1 MADYSVKAIISAED
15 RGFSDAFDKALK
27 TVSNF
32 KSKLSSSMSAASKDL
47 QTIGKTL
54 TIAGAATTAMGIKSV
69 QAFGQFQQSLNTAA
83 VVAGGTSKN
92 IKELADVANKMGA
105 DLPLSAQDAADAMIE
120 MARNGASISSIKEQ
134 FPAIAK
140 AATAAGS
147 DLKATAGVVQ
157 LAMNVW
163 GKSLKSPAQAAE
175 YLVQTANL
183 SNASVEDMQQVIGTL
198 GPTANLAG
206 YGMRDMSTAIG
217 LVTNSGMS
225 AANAAQDINFA
236 LLKMMAPTKV
246 SAGAM
251 KDLGLKVRDAHGNMK
266 PLPAILEQVAK
277 ATAHMSKAER
287 DAVLKNLWGTAGMKA
302 MIPLLETVKNKTGDA
317 STSWNAFSK
326 ALDNAAGTTA
336 KANKSLDTQAAEM
349 QKNIGAKIEQ
359 LGGNW
364 EALTNTAMQANQS
377 VTGAVLDMLNSI
389 LTWAQGSNSAIA
401 QVIQGFIGIS
411 PVLGPVMTAVSGF
424 IVQFKNITG
433 VIKAFISPVG
443 LALAALVGLSAMFA
457 KAYGS
462 SSNLRKSIAEIGTVF
477 SSVFGPAIKSA
488 ITGFNSFISVL
499 TGGATKGQNAFK
511 TMGDAIANV
520 LNGIDWTGIAN
531 TIKGV
536 FDSVGQAIQQVIQ
549 IVTQVSTAFIQS
561 SSAANLWNG
570 VVSIIQSVWNI
581 LRQVGIAVSQ
591 VVQGFMQTGAV
602 SAVWQMIV
610 TVVKTVWT
618 AIQSVVTI
626 IGGFITAVG
635 QVLGATTSGV
645 GGSQSI
651 WQNLGTVIGNIVTI
665 ISNIITIIANIATQ
679 IISVV
684 TNIITTIINIVTPI
698 VTAIVQIATQ
708 VVQGIM
714 IVFDGLVTFFATLW
728 TTISTTA
735 SNVWNSFIAGMQP
748 IIAAIQNLWNA
759 LVPFF
764 QTLWNGIVTV
774 ATTIWNIIVTIMTP
788 IIQAI
793 IAVWNTLSP
802 AFTAIMQV
810 IQTVWT
816 TVWNVISTVVSTV
829 WSAIS
834 TVVSTGINLVA
845 NIIKTVTA
853 ALKGDWSG
861 VWNGIKSIVSTIWN
875 SIKSLAETVFNG
887 IKSVITTVWNGIK
900 SITSSIWAGIKGVI
914 TNLINGISSI
924 IKSVFSAIKSFVQSV
939 WNGIKSTTSSIWSG
953 IKSTVSNAVN
963 GVKSVITDV
972 FNGIKTTIANIWNG
986 IKSLT
991 SSVWSGIK
999 STVQTIANS
1008 LKSVISNAMSGVK
1021 SAFDSGWRTAKSAV
1035 SSGIKN
1041 CISAVK
1047 SMANSLFS
1055 AGHDF
1060 VMGFVRGIQG
1070 AIGAAA
1076 NAAARMAQSAV
1087 NAAKKFLHIHSPSRV
1102 MRDQVGYYVVAG
1114 MAKGIDQNTK
1124 MVVDS
1129 ATRLATAAIPSI
1141 NPAQFN
1147 NQIQALN
1154 SRAKSSLTG
1163 QFSQQLNINQHPAY
1177 INVSL
1182 GGHDYSTFVDDIST
1196 EQDKQIALKRKRF

>member
-364 EALTNTAMQANQS
+364 EALTNTAMQANQN

-433 VIKAFISPVG
+433 VIKAFVSPVG
-443 LALAALVGLSAMFA
+443 LALAVLAGLSAIFA
-457 KAYGS
+457 KAYSS
-462 SSNLRKSIAEIGTVF
+462 SSNLRKSISEIGTAF

-488 ITGFNSFISVL
+488 ITGFNSFISAL
-499 TGGATKGQNAFK
+499 TGGTSKGNNAFK
-511 TMGDAIANV
+511 ILGDSIANV
-520 LNGIDWTGIAN
+520 LNGINWANIAG
-531 TIKGV
+531 TIKNV
-536 FDSVGQAIQQVIQ
+536 FDGIGQAVSQVVQ
-549 IVTQVSTAFIQS
+549 YLSQVGTAFIQS
-561 SSAANLWNG
+561 SSAANLWNS
-570 VVSIIQSVWNI
+570 VVSIAQSIWNV
-581 LRQVGIAVSQ
+581 LQQVGIAVSQ

-602 SAVWQMIV
+602 SAIWQMIV
-610 TVVKTVWT
+610 TVLKTVWT
-618 AIQSVVTI
+618 TLQSVVTI
-626 IGGFITAVG
+626 IGSFITAVG

-665 ISNIITIIANIATQ
+665 ISNIITVIANIATQ
-679 IISVV
+679 IISVA

-698 VTAIVQIATQ
+698 VTTIVRIATQ

-714 IVFDGLVTFFATLW
+714 TVFNGLVTFFTTLW

-735 SNVWNSFIAGMQP
+735 SNIWNSFISGMQP

-764 QTLWNGIVTV
+764 QTLWTGIVTV
-774 ATTIWNIIVTIMTP
+774 ATTIWNMIVIIMTP

-793 IAVWNTLSP
+793 IAVWNTLTS
-802 AFTAIMQV
+802 AFSAIMQV
-810 IQTVWT
+810 IQTVWST
-816 TVWNVISTVVSTV
+816 AWNVISTVVSTV

-853 ALKGDWSG
+853 ALKGDWSS

-875 SIKSLAETVFNG
+875 GIKSLAETIFNGIKTVITNVWNGVKSITSSVWNGIKSVVTSVVNG
-887 IKSVITTVWNGIK
+887 IKSVITSVFNAIKTIVTTVWNGIK
-900 SITSSIWAGIKGVI
+900 TVTSTVWNS
-914 TNLINGISSI
+914 
-924 IKSVFSAIKSFVQSV
+924 IKSLVTSV
-939 WNGIKSTTSSIWSG
+939 I
-953 IKSTVSNAVN
+953 NAVKSAVTSGMN
-963 GVKSVITDV
+963 GVKSAV
-972 FNGIKTTIANIWNG
+972 
-986 IKSLT
+986 T
-991 SSVWSGIK
+991 S
-999 STVQTIANS
+999 AM
-1008 LKSVISNAMSGVK
+1008 NAVK
-1021 SAFDSGWRTAKSAV
+1021 SAFVAGWNAARNAITNGVRACVNA
-1035 SSGIKN
+1035 
-1041 CISAVK
+1041 AR
-1047 SMANSLFS
+1047 SMVGAMAS
-1055 AGHDF
+1055 AGRDF
-1060 VMGFVRGIQG
+1060 VMGFVRGISG
-1070 AIGAAA
+1070 AIGQAAQ
-1076 NAAARMAQSAV
+1076 AAARMAQSAV

>member
-54 TIAGAATTAMGIKSV
+54 TVAGAATTAMGIKSV

-236 LLKMMAPTKV
+236 LLKMMAPTQV

-364 EALTNTAMQANQS
+364 EALTNTAMQANQN

-462 SSNLRKSIAEIGTVF
+462 SSNLRKSIAEIGTAF

-488 ITGFNSFISVL
+488 ITGFDSFISVL
-499 TGGATKGQNAFK
+499 TGGTSKGNNAFK
-511 TMGDAIANV
+511 ILGDSIANV
-520 LNGIDWTGIAN
+520 LNSINWANIAG
-531 TIKGV
+531 TIKNV
-536 FDSVGQAIQQVIQ
+536 FDGIGQAVSQVVQYLSQ
-549 IVTQVSTAFIQS
+549 IGTAFIQS
-561 SSAANLWNG
+561 STAANIWNSIKGIIQG
-570 VVSIIQSVWNI
+570 VKSVITTVITAIEQVIQGFIQTGAASSVWSTIKTLIQTVVIVIQSVLSVITNLISGIGQI
-581 LRQVGIAVSQ
+581 LG
-591 VVQGFMQTGAV
+591 
-602 SAVWQMIV
+602 V
-610 TVVKTVWT
+610 T
-618 AIQSVVTI
+618 
-626 IGGFITAVG
+626 
-635 QVLGATTSGV
+635 TTGV
-645 GGSQSI
+645 GGSATV
-651 WQNLGTVIGNIVTI
+651 WQMLGTVIGNIVNLIAKVISLIASAVQTIIPAISEVVNSIIQFLTPI
-665 ISNIITIIANIATQ
+665 ISNIMQIVMNLINGIMAAFSGLISFFTTVVQSYSDAWNAGWQNLATIIKAIWTVIKTIVETDINAVAG
-679 IISVV
+679 IIKA
-684 TNIITTIINIVTPI
+684 IT
-698 VTAIVQIATQ
+698 
-708 VVQGIM
+708 
-714 IVFDGLVTFFATLW
+714 
-728 TTISTTA
+728 
-735 SNVWNSFIAGMQP
+735 
-748 IIAAIQNLWNA
+748 AAI
-759 LVPFF
+759 
-764 QTLWNGIVTV
+764 
-774 ATTIWNIIVTIMTP
+774 
-788 IIQAI
+788 
-793 IAVWNTLSP
+793 
-802 AFTAIMQV
+802 
-810 IQTVWT
+810 
-816 TVWNVISTVVSTV
+816 
-829 WSAIS
+829 
-834 TVVSTGINLVA
+834 
-845 NIIKTVTA
+845 
-853 ALKGDWSG
+853 KGDWSG
-861 VWNGIKSIVSTIWN
+861 SWNAIKGVAQTIWNGIKTIAQTVFNAIKTIIANSWNGIKSVTS
-875 SIKSLAETVFNG
+875 S
-887 IKSVITTVWNGIK
+887 VWNGIK
-900 SITSSIWAGIKGVI
+900 SITNSVWNA
-914 TNLINGISSI
+914 
-924 IKSVFSAIKSFVQSV
+924 IKSVITSV
-939 WNGIKSTTSSIWSG
+939 
-953 IKSTVSNAVN
+953 VNA
-963 GVKSVITDV
+963 VKSVITTV
-972 FNGIKTTIANIWNG
+972 FNAIKSTITTIWNG

-991 SSVWSGIK
+991 QTVWNSIK
-999 STVQTIANS
+999 SIVSTVANS
-1008 LKSVISNAMSGVK
+1008 LKSVITTAMNGIR
-1021 SAFDSGWRTAKSAV
+1021 SAFQSGWNTAKNIV
-1035 SSGIKN
+1035 SNGIKA
-1041 CISAVK
+1041 CVSAVK
-1047 SMANSLFS
+1047 NASGNLVS
-1055 AGHDF
+1055 AGRDF
-1060 VMGFVRGIQG
+1060 VMGFVRGIQNS
-1070 AIGAAA
+1070 ISAAA

-1087 NAAKKFLHIHSPSRV
+1087 SAAKRFLHIHSPSRV